1 MKIGRL
7 LLKAGKQLGILAVLI
22 VGFVAVIYFGAR
34 LLLREAGKNL
44 ISHAAPAGDYAE
56 AVARFEKLRS
66 GEESGVNPLA
76 RSILLTHGVRTEK
89 VIVFFHGYSSSPQQ
103 FRQLGERFYQLGYNV
118 LVPLLPHHGMA
129 DRKLD
134 NLSRLRAKELRDC
147 ADTSVDIAAGLG
159 DKVFV
164 GGLSAGGVIAAWIAQ
179 NRKDV
184 SRALL
189 IAPSLVLGRQ
199 AGSFTDRIGVFL
211 IAWIPDIPFDLYAQ
225 DPEAPQYAYPGFS
238 AKALGQLLK
247 LSFATYAEALE
258 KPPAVQHIDLV
269 TTKIDH
275 IASDFATWE
284 LIGLWRGKGLL
295 KFVSV
300 DFPKEMRIPHDMVD
314 PAHRG
319 QKTEVVHPILID
331 LMSAR

>member
-7 LLKAGKQLGILAVLI
+7 LLKAGKQLGILAVL
-22 VGFVAVIYFGAR
+22 VAGFATVLYFGAR
-34 LLLREAGKNL
+34 LLLKEAGKNL
-44 ISHAAPAGDYAE
+44 VSHPAPAGDYAE
-56 AVARFEKLRS
+56 SVARFEKLRL
-66 GEESGVNPLA
+66 GEDSTVNPLA
-76 RSILLTHGVRTEK
+76 RSILLTHGARTEK

-103 FRQLGERFYQLGYNV
+103 FRLLGERFYQLGYNV
-118 LVPLLPHHGMA
+118 LVPLLPHHGAA

-134 NLSRLRAKELRDC
+134 NLSRLRAEELRDC
-147 ADTSVDIAAGLG
+147 ADASVDIAVGLG

-164 GGLSAGGVIAAWIAQ
+164 GGLSAGGVLTAWIAQ
-179 NRKDV
+179 NRKEV
-184 SRALL
+184 SRAVL

-199 AGSFTDRIGVFL
+199 AGSFAERIGVFL
-211 IAWIPDIPFDLYAQ
+211 ISWIPGIPFDLYAQ
-225 DPEAPQYAYPGFS
+225 DPEAPEYAYPGFS

-247 LSFATYAEALE
+247 LSLATYAQALE
-258 KPPAVQHIDLV
+258 KAPAVQQIDLV

-275 IASDFATWE
+275 IVSDFATWE

-300 DFPKEMRIPHDMVD
+300 DFPKEMRVPHDMVD

-319 QKTEVVHPILID
+319 QRTEVVHPILID